1 MPTVVEC
8 EVDQNFT
15 IFQKLLPSL
24 LESCRGQYVLLNRG
38 KISGYYS
45 TSVDAYID
53 GCNKF
58 GSGNFSVQ
66 EVTDQIENLGFY
78 SYAGSA
84 GQA

>member
-1 MPTVVEC
+1 MSTVVEC

-15 IFQKLLPSL
+15 VFQKLLPSL
-24 LESCRGQYVLLNRG
+24 IESRHGQHVLLHRG
-38 KISGYYS
+38 KIVDYYS
-45 TSVDAYID
+45 TSVEAYIN